1 MKKTLLLAAALA
13 CSGVAQAEIF
23 SCTSTYGAA
32 ITRDTLINAPI
43 ANQSWIADT
52 TRGLRVPDLGPDEN
66 TVVKDYAGE
75 CEVTFRDEGFLSATC
90 VVTGLGPVT
99 DTHIIKIDRLPNGIF
114 FSASMLR
121 LTNFSYAGFCTEI

>member
-13 CSGVAQAEIF
+13 CSGAAQAEIV

-32 ITRDTLINAPI
+32 ITRDTLVGAPI
-43 ANQSWIADT
+43 VNKSWIVDT
-52 TRGLRVPDLGPDEN
+52 TRGLRVPDESN
-66 TVVKDYAGE
+66 EVVKDYAGE

-99 DTHIIKIDRLPNGIF
+99 DTHTIKIDRLPNGIF
-114 FSASMLR
+114 FTASMLR
-121 LTNFSYAGFCTEI
+121 LANFSYAGFCTEI